1 MAFVKDKYLKKPS
14 SAFIVSSSLLL
25 KVFTLFKD
33 LTSQKKELQIN
44 CSSFY
49 VLLFVI
55 KSLEQIESWK

>member
-1 MAFVKDKYLKKPS
+1 MAFVKDKYLNKPS
-14 SAFIVSSSLLL
+14 SALIVSSSLLL
-25 KVFTLFKD
+25 KVLTLFKD

-55 KSLEQIESWK
+55 KSLEQIVSWK

>member
-1 MAFVKDKYLKKPS
+1 MAFVKDKYLNKPS

-25 KVFTLFKD
+25 KVLTLFKD

-55 KSLEQIESWK
+55 KSLEQIASWK